1 MITTIGEAYGEV
13 DGEITFADN
22 SPLIK
27 SASFSRN
34 LGATGRTR
42 CAIGLAPP
50 TSRAAGRRAFPF
62 SISKCRLFQINL
74 DLLIAVLRGVP
85 LEYRQW

>member
-1 MITTIGEAYGEV
+1 MITTIGEAHGDV
-13 DGEITFADN
+13 DGRIIFADN

-50 TSRAAGRRAFPF
+50 TSISHTAPRAAGGRAFPLP
-62 SISKCRLFQINL
+62 ISKCRLFQINC
-74 DLLIAVLRGVP
+74 RNFS
-85 LEYRQW
+85 